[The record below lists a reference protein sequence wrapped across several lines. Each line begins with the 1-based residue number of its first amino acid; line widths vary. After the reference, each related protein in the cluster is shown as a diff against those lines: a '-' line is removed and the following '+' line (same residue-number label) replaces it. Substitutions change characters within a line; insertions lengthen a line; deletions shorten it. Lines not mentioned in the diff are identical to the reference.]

1 MMYASTLAV
10 ATFWTYNHSW
20 RSYSPQAAHSEPGFS
35 PCLFLAMVPLLLATM
50 VELPYI

>member
-10 ATFWTYNHSW
+10 ATFWTYNHRW

>member
-1 MMYASTLAV
+1 MYASALAV
-10 ATFWTYNHSW
+10 AIFWTYNHSW
-20 RSYSPQAAHSEPGFS
+20 FWYSPRAAHSEPGFS